1 MWSLCSLQH
10 KSTNGALHQPVELH
24 VHVCVRAS
32 FSHFAS
38 KHQCDQANLHTHMPS
53 CDPLPTQLA
62 VVDSSLK
69 LHQLV
74 SQYTHSGLNQSQ
86 TPVKCYASL
95 LGTFFVPNSPVCRR
109 GGRMVWAKVAMAA
122 AIPTPRG
129 TGASLRAVPP
139 WNWRRGKKKKYGE
152 MDKVTSLHQF
162 TAEA

>member
-1 MWSLCSLQH
+1 MYGNVHEPCVAFWGGRQIMWSLCSLQH

-69 LHQLV
+69 LH
-74 SQYTHSGLNQSQ
+74 
-86 TPVKCYASL
+86 
-95 LGTFFVPNSPVCRR
+95 
-109 GGRMVWAKVAMAA
+109 
-122 AIPTPRG
+122 
-129 TGASLRAVPP
+129 
-139 WNWRRGKKKKYGE
+139 
-152 MDKVTSLHQF
+152 
-162 TAEA
+162 